1 MSASAICVVGSINL
15 DMNAYVH
22 RFPRGGETIHGTHFT
37 TGYGGK
43 GANQAVMAA
52 RLGGAVSMVGRVG
65 ADVFGED
72 MRANLAAEGIAV
84 EHVGTTPGVS
94 SGVAVI
100 TVTEAGEN
108 TIVVIPGANGVLL
121 PDDVMAARTTVEQAR
136 VVVLQMEVAMA
147 TNLAALRLARAA
159 GVQTIFNSAPVST
172 AIPDE
177 VYGLTDIFCANE
189 TETEQLTGLP
199 VTARG
204 EAEAAAAVILR
215 RGARQVVLTMGE
227 RGSLLV
233 DAAGALHIPAQPVKA
248 VDTTGAGDAYVG
260 ALACFLAAGR
270 PLRTALERAS
280 VIAAVSVQAPG
291 TQASYPRR
299 QDLPSTVFD

>member
-1 MSASAICVVGSINL
+1 MSAPSICVVGSINL

-22 RFPRGGETIHGTHFT
+22 RFPRGGETIHGTRFT

-52 RLGGAVSMVGRVG
+52 RLGSAVSMVGRVG
-65 ADVFGED
+65 ADVFGQD

-84 EHVGTTPGVS
+84 GHVVVTPGVS

-100 TVTEAGEN
+100 TVAEEGEN
-108 TIVVIPGANGVLL
+108 TIVVIPGANGLL
-121 PDDVMAARTTVEQAR
+121 APEDVAAARATLEQAR
-136 VVVLQMEVAMA
+136 VLVLQMEVAME

-159 GVQTIFNSAPVST
+159 GVQTIFNSAPMST
-172 AIPDE
+172 AVPEE
-177 VYGLTDIFCANE
+177 VYGVTDIFCANE
-189 TETEQLTGLP
+189 TEAEQLTGLP
-199 VTARG
+199 VTTPA
-204 EAEAAAAVILR
+204 EAEAAAAVIHR
-215 RGARQVVLTMGE
+215 RGVRHVVLTMGE

-233 DAAGALHIPAQPVKA
+233 DAAGTHHIPAQPVKA

-270 PLRTALERAS
+270 SLPTALARAS
-280 VIAAVSVQAPG
+280 AIAAVSVQAPG

-299 QDLPSTVFD
+299 EDLPAALFD